1 MPMQGPM
8 PGNHDAMEWAE
19 RPSGRLLQA
28 ACHEDLTL
36 PKVGSNREA
45 SRALPFRPVCHFR
58 HLFITKA
65 TRPGKS
71 RTAAQSL
78 PKVGS
83 SREASRAL
91 PFRPVCHFGHL
102 HAAGAQAVAGLA
114 KSLASLAGFPYS
126 WNTKLERCVTCTLI
140 QVFFCT
146 YSNELI
152 CVECPGVREALGAVL
167 GLVALDAFLFGGSPH
182 V

>member
-1 MPMQGPM
+1 MPMPNRM
-8 PGNHDAMEWAE
+8 PA
-19 RPSGRLLQA
+19 RCQ
-28 ACHEDLTL
+28 EDFT
-36 PKVGSNREA
+36 
-45 SRALPFRPVCHFR
+45 
-58 HLFITKA
+58 
-65 TRPGKS
+65 
-71 RTAAQSL
+71 L

-83 SREASRAL
+83 SREASTRPCLACPPLWAFLVKNGL
-91 PFRPVCHFGHL
+91 PLER
-102 HAAGAQAVAGLA
+102 QLA
-114 KSLASLAGFPYS
+114 KILASMPGFPYS

-167 GLVALDAFLFGGSPH
+167 GLVALDAFLFGGIPH

>member
-1 MPMQGPM
+1 MQGPM

-36 PKVGSNREA
+36 PKVGSN
-45 SRALPFRPVCHFR
+45 
-58 HLFITKA
+58 
-65 TRPGKS
+65 
-71 RTAAQSL
+71 
-78 PKVGS
+78 
-83 SREASRAL
+83 REASRAL

-152 CVECPGVREALGAVL
+152 CRECPGVREALGAVL
-167 GLVALDAFLFGGSPH
+167 GLVALTAFLFGGSPH